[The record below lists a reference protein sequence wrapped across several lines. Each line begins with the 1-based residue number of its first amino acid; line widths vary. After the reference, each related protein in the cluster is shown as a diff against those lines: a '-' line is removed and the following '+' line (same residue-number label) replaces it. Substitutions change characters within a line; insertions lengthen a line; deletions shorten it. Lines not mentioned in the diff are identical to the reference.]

1 MSKTALCTYPSCTR
15 CLRCERTARERD
27 RDRAELEGMRAFLAA
42 VRAVAVAARD
52 PLTVRM
58 CDEAMAGRYPERRA
72 A

>member
-1 MSKTALCTYPSCTR
+1 
-15 CLRCERTARERD
+15 
-27 RDRAELEGMRAFLAA
+27 
-42 VRAVAVAARD
+42 VAARD